1 MSTGE
6 QVDEIA
12 MPRPAHWGF
21 WATLLWGVGI
31 ALIFTLAQSIAVI
44 VAVVLRTANLA
55 EPDFAQQ
62 LAAIEKDGTV
72 LSIATYCST
81 IICCGAIAVAVAAK
95 NGATLRDYLC
105 LNPVSIR
112 AAVLWIG
119 GLVVLLVLL
128 DLLTG
133 ALNKPIVPDF
143 VATVYKSANPVWTIW
158 IATVIA
164 APLFEETFFRGFLF
178 KGFEA
183 TIMGPAWRGYRD
195 VRAVGGHSPAIR
207 PLRHRD
213 HFLPGPDFR
222 RGAGVHQVAL
232 PAAGDAC
239 GDQSDRHGRGRRVGV
254 IA

>member
-1 MSTGE
+1 
-6 QVDEIA
+6 

-21 WATLLWGVGI
+21 WATILWGVGI

-55 EPDFAQQ
+55 EPDFVQQ

-95 NGATLRDYLC
+95 RGATLRDYLC

-143 VATVYKSANPVWTIW
+143 VAPFTSGQSRVDDLDRYGDRR
-158 IATVIA
+158 A
-164 APLFEETFFRGFLF
+164 AVRETFFAASVQGF
-178 KGFEA
+178 
-183 TIMGPAWRGYRD
+183 
-195 VRAVGGHSPAIR
+195 R
-207 PLRHRD
+207 PPL
-213 HFLPGPDFR
+213 
-222 RGAGVHQVAL
+222 
-232 PAAGDAC
+232 
-239 GDQSDRHGRGRRVGV
+239 
-254 IA
+254 

>member
-183 TIMGPAWRGYRD
+183 TIMGPAC
-195 VRAVGGHSPAIR
+195 AVIVTSALWAGIHLQYDLYGIGTIFFLGLIFGAARVFTRSLYL
-207 PLRHRD
+207 PLAMHAVTN
-213 HFLPGPDFR
+213 LIATGE
-222 RGAGVHQVAL
+222 
-232 PAAGDAC
+232 AAVWG
-239 GDQSDRHGRGRRVGV
+239 
-254 IA
+254 